1 MTDSS
6 TGGQAATRIV
16 RAGAGSAGRALG
28 AFFGAVGRVR
38 GDRALHPR
46 GVTYAALATM
56 RHDAASGVPWLD
68 KAGTSPVVVRVSR
81 ATGLP
86 PPWPDVH
93 GIAVHVPAEVLSRR
107 DGADL
112 LFASTG
118 DSGLGRFLLTARR
131 EATGG
136 PLTTLLPVRTAA
148 GPMLLRLQ
156 PVGGPASSLVGARY
170 QLSYAVGTR
179 PWTLVGEI
187 VVGRPEGDQVD
198 RRRHDPVLH
207 TLPGTEQYPA
217 VAALREPAYRAAR
230 RVPAS

>member
-1 MTDSS
+1 
-6 TGGQAATRIV
+6 
-16 RAGAGSAGRALG
+16 
-28 AFFGAVGRVR
+28 
-38 GDRALHPR
+38 
-46 GVTYAALATM
+46 
-56 RHDAASGVPWLD
+56 
-68 KAGTSPVVVRVSR
+68 
-81 ATGLP
+81 
-86 PPWPDVH
+86 
-93 GIAVHVPAEVLSRR
+93 
-107 DGADL
+107 
-112 LFASTG
+112 
-118 DSGLGRFLLTARR
+118 LGRFLLTARR

-156 PVGGPASSLVGARY
+156 PVGGPVSSLVGARY